1 MKLFA
6 LTTVAMIAFAAN
18 SVLNRLAL
26 ADGAIDPASFA
37 VIRVISGAVML
48 SLLVLASRRD
58 FNMLRGG
65 RVWPVLALVAYL
77 VGFSFAYVSLATG
90 AGALILF
97 GGVQV
102 TMFAG
107 ALIARDII
115 PPTRWIGAAL
125 AFAGLAYLLWPSG
138 DAPNAAG
145 AVLMAIAAVGWGI
158 YSLLGRGVKDPLAET
173 AANFVLATPLCLL
186 AFVGAGA
193 TLVTP
198 SGIVLAVVSGA
209 LTSGLGYA
217 LWYAVIPALG
227 ASRAAVSQ
235 LTVPIIAA
243 AGGAIFLSEGL
254 TLRFVIAAG
263 LVLGGVLISLR
274 KA

>member
-26 ADGAIDPASFA
+26 AEGAIDPASFA

-48 SLLVLASRRD
+48 SILVLASKRD
-58 FNMLRGG
+58 FDMLRGG
-65 RVWPVLALVAYL
+65 RVWPVLSLVAYL

-107 ALIARDII
+107 AVITRDTI
-115 PPTRWIGAAL
+115 PVTRWIGAGL
-125 AFAGLAYLLWPSG
+125 AFGGLAYLLWPSG
-138 DAPNAAG
+138 DAPSAAG

-186 AFVGAGA
+186 AFLLAGSS
-193 TLVTP
+193 VITP
-198 SGIVLAVVSGA
+198 TGIALAVVSGA

-243 AGGAIFLSEGL
+243 AGGAVFLSEGL
-254 TLRFVIAAG
+254 TLRFAVATA

-274 KA
+274 QA

>member
-26 ADGAIDPASFA
+26 AEGAIDPASFA

-48 SLLVLASRRD
+48 SILVLASKRD
-58 FNMLRGG
+58 FDMLRGG
-65 RVWPVLALVAYL
+65 RVWPVLSLVAYL

-107 ALIARDII
+107 AVITRDTI
-115 PPTRWIGAAL
+115 PVTRWIGAGL

-138 DAPNAAG
+138 DAPSAIG

-186 AFVGAGA
+186 AFLLAG
-193 TLVTP
+193 TSVITP
-198 SGIVLAVVSGA
+198 SGIALAVVSGA

-243 AGGAIFLSEGL
+243 AGGAVFLSEGL
-254 TLRFVIAAG
+254 TLRFAVATA

-274 KA
+274 QA

>member
-26 ADGAIDPASFA
+26 AEAAIDPASFA

-48 SLLVLASRRD
+48 SILVIASKRD
-58 FNMLRGG
+58 FDMLRSG
-65 RVWPVLALVAYL
+65 RVWPVLSLVAYL

-107 ALIARDII
+107 AVLGRDAI
-115 PPTRWIGAAL
+115 PVTRWIGAGL

-138 DAPNAAG
+138 DAPNALG

-158 YSLLGRGVKDPLAET
+158 YSLLGRGIKDPLAET
-173 AANFVLATPLCLL
+173 AANFVLATPLCIL
-186 AFVGAGA
+186 AFVVAGG
-193 TLVTP
+193 TFVSPT
-198 SGIVLAVVSGA
+198 GVVLAVVSGA

-243 AGGAIFLSEGL
+243 AGGAVFLFEGL
-254 TLRFVIAAG
+254 SLRFVVATA

-274 KA
+274 KG